1 MAEKKQNLI
10 GSEDLLRIRDEFVS
24 SEREE
29 KKRETTL
36 PEEPQQ
42 SRAVNLMPPNTATVG
57 RSVKLRDLFT
67 LSGCVD
73 VLITAVTVVNTTVET
88 DLWSFKLFPNEWH
101 TKMVLRFVTDG
112 IYSTAN
118 GSDTF
123 TLKLKLGSVTML
135 SIVSSAASVTDADFY
150 ISALM
155 TVRAVGS
162 GSAALLEVGLNADIN
177 EVKKSVVETTPTT
190 FDSTASQT
198 LSLTA
203 TWSNADAGDTVTI
216 EQGVLEILN

>member
-101 TKMVLRFVTDG
+101 TKMVVRLSVNGLYT
-112 IYSTAN
+112 TAN
-118 GSDTF
+118 ASDTL
-123 TLKLKLGSVTML
+123 TLKVKIGSTTL
-135 SIVSSAASVTDADFY
+135 SSIVSTAATVTDAPYTFVFLGT
-150 ISALM
+150 IRS
-155 TVRAVGS
+155 VGS
-162 GSAALLEVGLNADIN
+162 GTAASIESGIAAVIN
-177 EVKKSVVETTPTT
+177 DVDKTATQGTAST
-190 FDSTASQT
+190 FDSTATQT
-198 LSLTA
+198 LSCTA
-203 TWSNADAGDTVTI
+203 TWSNALSGNTMTI
-216 EQGVLEILN
+216 QQGVLEILN